1 MELRGQ
7 MNMSIRV
14 LRPTLFVVG
23 LLSLGGCVSTQ
34 QKASWDH
41 YDECSSQTK
50 TFTAMVECGK
60 QKRMAYCQAEGECSS
75 HGNSVIQYADTLSQS
90 VARKEMTE
98 TEAQRRW
105 IEFKTAQI
113 NAVNQNQATL
123 AGASMVAA
131 SASGPRTCTTIGS
144 ITNCF

>member
-1 MELRGQ
+1 MGT
-7 MNMSIRV
+7 RV
-14 LRPTLFVVG
+14 LKLALFLVG
-23 LLSLGGCVSTQ
+23 VLSLGGCVSTQ

-41 YDECSSQTK
+41 YDECSLQTK
-50 TFTAMVECGK
+50 SFTSMVACGK
-60 QKRMAYCQAEGECSS
+60 QNRMAYCQAQGECSS
-75 HGNSVIQYADTLSQS
+75 HGNSIVQYADTLSQS

-123 AGASMVAA
+123 AGASMIAA

-144 ITNCF
+144 VTNCF